1 MAARK
6 GGAGK
11 RTPEEDRLARLEA
24 QMAAVLARLDALSA
38 TPVTPVTPV
47 TLAQRALPQLPDAGA
62 DATAEGE
69 FLFSGSIQLGAQ
81 PYRML
86 VRGNLSEAPE
96 DEPEVVARVFAALGS
111 PFRVRLLRALLE
123 GPRTS
128 QELQA
133 ELAVGPVGQ
142 LYHHL
147 KELLAAGLIVQRK
160 RSLYAI
166 REEIVM
172 PVCMAFAVAP
182 RLASSQGTAPQAAPL
197 AEGGK
202 SPRTQKPARRS
213 ET

>member
-1 MAARK
+1 MVARK

-24 QMAAVLARLDALSA
+24 QMAAVLARLDVLSA
-38 TPVTPVTPV
+38 APVTPVTP
-47 TLAQRALPQLPDAGA
+47 AQRAHPQLPDAGA

-197 AEGGK
+197 AEGSQ